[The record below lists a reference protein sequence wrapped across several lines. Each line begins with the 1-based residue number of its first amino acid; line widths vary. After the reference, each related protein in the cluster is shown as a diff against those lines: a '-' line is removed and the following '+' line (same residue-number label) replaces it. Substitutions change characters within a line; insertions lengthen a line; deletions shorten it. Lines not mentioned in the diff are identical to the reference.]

1 MILSMAD
8 QARFFLW
15 TMILGAVSGVIF
27 DIFRIVRR
35 IIKHPDFLTQAEDL
49 LYWLVI
55 SVLIFY
61 FILHH
66 NSGEV
71 RIYAII
77 GVFSGMSL
85 YFLTFS
91 RLIIK
96 ASVFII
102 DLIRK
107 IIITTVKILLMPLK
121 FIIKLLSYPA
131 RAIKKWSGNQFN
143 AGKSIM
149 RRASRYAGFKASNV
163 KREIYI
169 IRKKI

>member
-1 MILSMAD
+1 MSMAD

-15 TMILGAVSGVIF
+15 TMILGAASGAVFDVFRIF
-27 DIFRIVRR
+27 RRIVR
-35 IIKHPDFLTQAEDL
+35 HPDFLTQIEDL
-49 LYWLVI
+49 LYWLFI

-61 FILHH
+61 FILYH

-77 GVFSGMSL
+77 GVFAGMCL
-85 YFLTFS
+85 YFATLS

-96 ASVFII
+96 VSVFII
-102 DLIRK
+102 DVVKK
-107 IIITTVKILLMPLK
+107 IIVTAVNILLLPIKL
-121 FIIKLLSYPA
+121 IIRLLSYPA
-131 RAIKKWSGNQFN
+131 AMLKRWSRRQFDT
-143 AGKSIM
+143 GKSLA
-149 RRASRYAGFKASNV
+149 RRTKRIADIKAINF